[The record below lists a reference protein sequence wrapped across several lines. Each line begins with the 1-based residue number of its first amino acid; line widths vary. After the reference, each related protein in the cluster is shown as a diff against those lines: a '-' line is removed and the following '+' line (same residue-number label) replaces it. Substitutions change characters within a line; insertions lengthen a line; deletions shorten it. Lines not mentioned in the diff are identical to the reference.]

1 MTQAKDIMHPAAA
14 IVSVDQAIGDAV
26 ATVLGKG
33 GGHVVA
39 VDGDEVAGVL
49 DPAILSQVDMRS
61 PQLSQEMVGNLV
73 SLTFRTC
80 RPDDNTSTI
89 RDVFER
95 SGAGAIVVVEGH
107 GHVEGIIAPSDLPGM
122 VR

>member
-1 MTQAKDIMHPAAA
+1 MTKANEIMHPAAA
-14 IVSVDQAIGDAV
+14 VISVDKSVGEAV
-26 ATVLGKG
+26 AEVLAGG

-39 VDGDEVAGVL
+39 VDGDQVAGVL
-49 DPAILSQVDMRS
+49 DPALLSHVDLGA
-61 PQLSQEMVGNLV
+61 PELSGEMVGNLV

-80 RPDDNTSTI
+80 RPEDDATDL

-95 SGAGAIVVVEGH
+95 SGAGAIVVVG
-107 GHVEGIIAPSDLPGM
+107 GKGQVQGVVAPSDLPGA